1 MEALRFRSVGRPF
14 ELVLDSIYSCL
25 FSVSLGSAD
34 FFHQLSTPKRFRS
47 YLGHNSDVR
56 EAFKRLYLIV
66 IRHFENM
73 KMGMDGKER
82 LNVAMVEVIRND
94 NGF

>member
-1 MEALRFRSVGRPF
+1 MEALRSRSVGRPF

-25 FSVSLGSAD
+25 PSVSLGSAD
-34 FFHQLSTPKRFRS
+34 FFHQLSTAKGFRS

-56 EAFKRLYLIV
+56 EAIKRLYLIV
-66 IRHFENM
+66 IQHFENM
-73 KMGMDGKER
+73 KMGIDGKER
-82 LNVAMVEVIRND
+82 LNVVILEVIRND

>member
-14 ELVLDSIYSCL
+14 ELVLDSIYSRL
-25 FSVSLGSAD
+25 PSVSVGSAD
-34 FFHQLSTPKRFRS
+34 FFHQLSTPKGVRR

-56 EAFKRLYLIV
+56 EAIKRLYLIV
-66 IRHFENM
+66 IQHFENM
-73 KMGMDGKER
+73 KIGIDGKER

-94 NGF
+94 SGF